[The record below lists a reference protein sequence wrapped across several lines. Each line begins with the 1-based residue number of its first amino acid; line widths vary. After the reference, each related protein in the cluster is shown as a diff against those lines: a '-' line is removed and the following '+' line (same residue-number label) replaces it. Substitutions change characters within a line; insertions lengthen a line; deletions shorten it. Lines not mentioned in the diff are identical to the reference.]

1 MERASF
7 ESDRNT
13 VFPVNDLHDSNEGER
28 NGNRKKSQQTS
39 QQAKSNTKQI

>member
-28 NGNRKKSQQTS
+28 NGNRKNIT
-39 QQAKSNTKQI
+39 ADFTTG